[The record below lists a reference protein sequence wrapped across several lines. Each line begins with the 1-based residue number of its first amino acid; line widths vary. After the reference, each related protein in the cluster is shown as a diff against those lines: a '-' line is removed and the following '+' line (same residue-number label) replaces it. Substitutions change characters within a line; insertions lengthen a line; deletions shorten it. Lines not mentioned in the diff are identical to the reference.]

1 MKKSGR
7 SWDPPHKRVSK
18 NTMWQVLGP
27 QAISR
32 RPCIYNFC
40 KLPHKY
46 YIPTHFAYT
55 KKRMWRL
62 PGSCHYLNNGREFF
76 CEKKTGK
83 RKTSRSLQIR
93 GVAGT
98 GASAWSQD
106 LPDFFIYDM
115 FSHVAT
121 IVYVY
126 HILTTTTYL
135 VYIIYQSEKSPNG

>member
-106 LPDFFIYDM
+106 LPDFFIY
-115 FSHVAT
+115 T
-121 IVYVY
+121 ILY
-126 HILTTTTYL
+126 TKTW
-135 VYIIYQSEKSPNG
+135 